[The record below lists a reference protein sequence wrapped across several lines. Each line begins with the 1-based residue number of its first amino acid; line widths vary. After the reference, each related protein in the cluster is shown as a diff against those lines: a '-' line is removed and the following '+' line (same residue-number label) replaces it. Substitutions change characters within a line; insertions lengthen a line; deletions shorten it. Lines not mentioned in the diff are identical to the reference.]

1 VIPTALEIG
10 GEASMLLEFEKA
22 WSDLNAR
29 LKELELGS
37 GLTTALHALETLHRE
52 TGFIEDPPE
61 QVERHTFYH
70 PGDQQRFFRVQYNPR
85 RALRF
90 AGTGH
95 KDAFSLKHNN
105 GCHLCRENIYWQQQG
120 AQLGYEIEIGERL
133 YFALMNPFP
142 LLPAHTVI
150 ASPEH
155 RSQDWRDHSGGH
167 LDVTMLLDD
176 LVRLAE
182 RMPSHLGFYNGVDA
196 GASIP
201 DHLHYHFAMRPDDN
215 TAFPLEIAAR
225 HVDTHND
232 APSFT
237 KHYPLEAAVWKGDGT
252 EVVARAAD
260 WITRWGERNRTRLA
274 GLTANFIA
282 TRDIDGDDMALY
294 FVPHDPAKSRAEGF
308 TGLLGGLE
316 VLGEIVL
323 SSPEDNDRLSNGQ
336 IDYFTL
342 EGMLTSVHT
351 PMDID

>member
-1 VIPTALEIG
+1 MP
-10 GEASMLLEFEKA
+10 LEFEKA
-22 WSDLNAR
+22 WSDLNVR

-37 GLTTALHALETLHRE
+37 GLTAALHALEIHHRE
-52 TGFIEDPPE
+52 NGFIEDTS
-61 QVERHTFYH
+61 QQLERYTFYH
-70 PGDQQRFFRVQYNPR
+70 PNDRQRFFRVQYNPR

-90 AGTGH
+90 AGSGREH
-95 KDAFSLKHNN
+95 ALSLNRNN

-155 RSQDWRDHSGGH
+155 RSQDWCIHGDEH
-167 LDVTMLLDD
+167 LDVTILLDD
-176 LVRLAE
+176 LVRLAD
-182 RMPSHLGFYNGVDA
+182 RMPGHLGFYNGVDA

-201 DHLHYHFAMRPDDN
+201 GHLHYHFAMRPDDGMV
-215 TAFPLEIAAR
+215 FPLEIASRDADAR
-225 HVDTHND
+225 SGGPGL
-232 APSFT
+232 AE
-237 KHYPLEAAVWKGDGT
+237 HYPLDAAVWKGDGA

-260 WITRWGERNRTRLA
+260 WIARWGERNRTRLA

-282 TRDIDGDDMALY
+282 TRDTDGDDMALY
-294 FVPHDPAKSRAEGF
+294 FVPRDRARSQAQGF
-308 TGLLGGLE
+308 TGLFGGLE

-323 SSPEDNDRLSNGQ
+323 TSPEDKDRMRNGE

-342 EGMLTSVHT
+342 EAALASVHT
-351 PMDID
+351 PLDAD